1 MMGTSPAQIRD
12 LPAPELAMVF
22 LRQLAES
29 KDQINLGNELLN
41 FRQEFAHL
49 PDRKLLLERISDA
62 FAWIESRGLL
72 GRTETDPHGN
82 WGRLTTQGMALARD
96 KDALTRIHAA
106 ERLAGNLDPALEA
119 KVRSLFGMGDY
130 ETACFAAMKEVEV
143 AVRTA
148 ACFDNSQ
155 IGVSMMRNAFN
166 PQTGP
171 LRDEQAESG
180 ERVAAMELFAGA
192 IGAFKNPPSHRTVDF
207 DDPIEAAEIVQLADL
222 LLKILRRSE
231 ARNRKN
237 KRQQK

>member
-1 MMGTSPAQIRD
+1 MGTSPAQIRD
-12 LPAPELAMVF
+12 LPTPELALVF

-72 GRTETDPHGN
+72 GRTEVDPHGN
-82 WGRLTTQGMALARD
+82 WGRLTTQGMELAREN
-96 KDALTRIHAA
+96 DALTKIHAS
-106 ERLAGNLDPALEA
+106 ERLAGNLDPVLEA
-119 KVRSLFGMGDY
+119 KVRPLFGMGDF

-148 ACFDNSQ
+148 AGFDNSQ

-166 PQTGP
+166 PETGP
-171 LRDEQAESG
+171 LRDKEAESG

-222 LLKILRRSE
+222 LLKILRRAE
-231 ARNRKN
+231 VRNRKSR
-237 KRQQK
+237 RQRK